1 MAINW
6 EILKR
11 RYLSVSHAT
20 QLDIL
25 SLNLAG
31 IQTLVESGSEGD
43 GAAAKHLVRESQ
55 FFIEWIVP
63 AMDLETD
70 IDFAVELADLQR
82 RLSHWKIDWSDH
94 WDSEPNR
101 LAIGKEL
108 QTWCDRLQ
116 QRNELLTPQAS

>member
-11 RYLSVSHAT
+11 RYLKANHVA

-25 SLNLAG
+25 SLNLTH
-31 IQTLVESGSEGD
+31 IQTLVQSGAEGD

-63 AMDLETD
+63 TMDLETD
-70 IDFAVELADLQR
+70 IDFAVELVDLQR
-82 RLSHWKIDWSDH
+82 LLSHWKIDWSEH
-94 WDSEPNR
+94 WDSESHR
-101 LAIGKEL
+101 LAISKDL
-108 QTWCDRLQ
+108 QVWCDRLQ
-116 QRNELLTPQAS
+116 QRSEMLTPQAS